1 MNWFYGKSK
10 VPICLAI
17 TERYPFLDR
26 FTKLDVLSEEE
37 SLELQ
42 ADTRSVHRV
51 IYEALCWIEE
61 KNLSLENFFDNLF
74 KKPFPKLFPDLKPIA
89 EEYRQGKYK
98 NGMQTTTEKDYDQ
111 MIFAEEKVK
120 ICLAV
125 TDIFPFIHGL
135 QDLTILSETESLKLQ
150 ADGRPISRV
159 IYECLSLI
167 EKKDLKLGIVFEY
180 IFQECYQTLYPD
192 LQAILQESNVEQDEL
207 FNGKHQLEFNQPGGL
222 LEFYGHNKSNICA
235 AINECFPFL
244 NGLHDMGLLSKLEL
258 LRLQADRRTA
268 MDVLCDALTLI
279 QEKRCIEVFFDYV
292 FREFNI
298 NRFPALRTILFDME
312 DITMQQ
318 TRKCRLKP
326 ICYTE
331 LSDQDWEFIGDRKR
345 HSGKGVRSSLKL
357 KLEEEQHQETKLHIP
372 KAGNW
377 NNTKKQIGGA
387 RSSLQQKQE
396 KRQYKKNKFHIPK
409 DGNLNITRKQMKGV
423 RSLLQQKR
431 EKGQHQ
437 KTKFHSPKDGKWS
450 ITRKQIKD
458 AKNVKVKLEFPKQVF
473 NDEFYVTCGNKKGTF
488 IREHWIGDPR
498 NDKCIECDGQR
509 FTVTKFEKY
518 GGKETTK
525 NWKKSIFCSG
535 IPIEKLLQFCIL
547 KLPCNIRRRPQ
558 L

>member
-17 TERYPFLDR
+17 TECDPFLGR
-26 FTKLDVLSEEE
+26 FTKLDILSEEE

-42 ADTRSVHRV
+42 ADTRYVHRV

-74 KKPFPKLFPDLKPIA
+74 QKPFLVLYPNLKPIA

-111 MIFAEEKVK
+111 MIFAEEKVR

-125 TDIFPFIHGL
+125 TDLFPFIHGL

-167 EKKDLKLGIVFEY
+167 EKKDLKLGVVFEY

-207 FNGKHQLEFNQPGGL
+207 FNGKHHLEFNQPGGL
-222 LEFYGHNKSNICA
+222 LEFYEHNKFDICA
-235 AINECFPFL
+235 AIDECFPFL

-258 LRLQADRRTA
+258 LKLQADKRMARH
-268 MDVLCDALTLI
+268 VLYDALTLI
-279 QEKRCIEVFFDYV
+279 QERRRIEVFFDYV

-298 NRFPALRTILFDME
+298 NRFPALKILFNLE

-318 TRKCRLKP
+318 TRQCRLKH
-326 ICYTE
+326 IYYGE
-331 LSDQDWEFIGDRKR
+331 LSDQDWEFVDDIKT
-345 HSGKGVRSSLKL
+345 HAGVRSSLQQKV
-357 KLEEEQHQETKLHIP
+357 KKEQHQETKLHIP
-372 KAGNW
+372 KDGNW
-377 NNTKKQIGGA
+377 NITKIRGV
-387 RSSLQQKQE
+387 RSPLQQKCEKGQHQE
-396 KRQYKKNKFHIPK
+396 TKFLIPK
-409 DGNLNITRKQMKGV
+409 DGNWSITRKRIRGV
-423 RSLLQQKR
+423 RSSLQQKR

-437 KTKFHSPKDGKWS
+437 ETKLNSFKDGNWS
-450 ITRKQIKD
+450 ITSKQIKD

-473 NDEFYVTCGNKKGTF
+473 NDEFPVTCGNKKGTF
-488 IREHWIGDPR
+488 MREHWKGDPR
-498 NDKCIECDGQR
+498 NDMCIECDGRR
-509 FTVTKFEKY
+509 FTVTMFQKY
-518 GGKETTK
+518 GGKESSK
-525 NWKKSIFCSG
+525 NWKKSIYSSG
-535 IPIEKLLQFCIL
+535 ISMEKLLQFSIL
-547 KLPCNIRRRPQ
+547 RLPCNIKRRP

>member
-17 TERYPFLDR
+17 TECYPFLDR
-26 FTKLDVLSEEE
+26 FTKLDFLSEEE

-61 KNLSLENFFDNLF
+61 KNLSLENFFNNLF
-74 KKPFPKLFPDLKPIA
+74 QKPFLNIYPNLKPIA

-98 NGMQTTTEKDYDQ
+98 NGMQATAEKDYDQ

-125 TDIFPFIHGL
+125 TDLFPFIHGL
-135 QDLTILSETESLKLQ
+135 QDLTILSETESLKFQ

-167 EKKDLKLGIVFEY
+167 EKKDLKLSVVFEY

-207 FNGKHQLEFNQPGGL
+207 FNGKHHLEFNQPGGL
-222 LEFYGHNKSNICA
+222 LEFYEHNKSDICA
-235 AINECFPFL
+235 AIDECFPFL

-258 LRLQADRRTA
+258 LRLQADKRSAR
-268 MDVLCDALTLI
+268 DVLYDALSLI
-279 QEKRCIEVFFDYV
+279 QEGRHIEVFFDYV

-298 NRFPALRTILFDME
+298 NRFPALKTIFNIE

-331 LSDQDWEFIGDRKR
+331 LSDQDWEFISDRK
-345 HSGKGVRSSLKL
+345 KQAGV
-357 KLEEEQHQETKLHIP
+357 
-372 KAGNW
+372 
-377 NNTKKQIGGA
+377 
-387 RSSLQQKQE
+387 RSSLQQKLE
-396 KRQYKKNKFHIPK
+396 KEQHEETKLHSPKDGNWHITKKQIRGVRASLQQKWEKGQNQKTKFHIPK
-409 DGNLNITRKQMKGV
+409 DGNRNITKKQIRGV
-423 RSLLQQKR
+423 RSSLQQKW

-437 KTKFHSPKDGKWS
+437 KTKLHIPKDGTWS

-473 NDEFYVTCGNKKGTF
+473 NDEFHVTCGNKKGTF
-488 IREHWIGDPR
+488 MREHWKGDPR
-498 NDKCIECDGQR
+498 NDMCIECDGQR

-518 GGKETTK
+518 GGKEATK
-525 NWKKSIFCSG
+525 NWKKSIFSSG
-535 IPIEKLLQFCIL
+535 IPMEKLLQFRIL
-547 KLPCNIRRRPQ
+547 KLPRNIKRRPQ

>member
-17 TERYPFLDR
+17 TECYPFLDR
-26 FTKLDVLSEEE
+26 FTKLDILSEEE

-61 KNLSLENFFDNLF
+61 KNLCLENFFDNLF
-74 KKPFPKLFPDLKPIA
+74 RKPFLNIYPNLKPIA
-89 EEYRQGKYK
+89 EEYRLGKYK
-98 NGMQTTTEKDYDQ
+98 NGMQATTEKDYDQ

-125 TDIFPFIHGL
+125 TDLFPFIHGL

-150 ADGRPISRV
+150 ADGRPVSRV

-167 EKKDLKLGIVFEY
+167 EKKDMKLSVVFEY

-207 FNGKHQLEFNQPGGL
+207 FNGKHQPEFNQPGGL
-222 LEFYGHNKSNICA
+222 LEFYEHNKSDICA
-235 AINECFPFL
+235 AIDECFPFL
-244 NGLHDMGLLSKLEL
+244 NGLHDMRLLSKLEL
-258 LRLQADRRTA
+258 MRLQADKRAAR
-268 MDVLCDALTLI
+268 DVLYDALSLI
-279 QEKRCIEVFFDYV
+279 QERRNIEVFFDYV

-298 NRFPALRTILFDME
+298 NRFPALKTLFNIE
-312 DITMQQ
+312 DITMQE

-331 LSDQDWEFIGDRKR
+331 LSDQDWEFVGDRKK
-345 HSGKGVRSSLKL
+345 HAGVRSSLHQKL
-357 KLEEEQHQETKLHIP
+357 KKEQHQETKVHIL
-372 KAGNW
+372 KDGNW
-377 NNTKKQIGGA
+377 NITKKQI
-387 RSSLQQKQE
+387 R
-396 KRQYKKNKFHIPK
+396 
-409 DGNLNITRKQMKGV
+409 
-423 RSLLQQKR
+423 
-431 EKGQHQ
+431 
-437 KTKFHSPKDGKWS
+437 
-450 ITRKQIKD
+450 D

-473 NDEFYVTCGNKKGTF
+473 NDEFHVTCGNKKGTF
-488 IREHWIGDPR
+488 MREHWKGDPR
-498 NDKCIECDGQR
+498 NDMCIECDGRR

-518 GGKETTK
+518 GGKEATK
-525 NWKKSIFCSG
+525 NWKKSIFSSG
-535 IPIEKLLQFCIL
+535 IPMEKLLQFRIL
-547 KLPCNIRRRPQ
+547 KLPRNIKRT